1 MTVSLIPEP
10 SFTVLPSADGVLPS
24 LTSLPNV
31 GLSLFSHDF
40 KVMSGLLPG
49 SSGTGGPMGDAIV
62 LVSLAITAF
71 KQPLRDFG
79 GLFRLLE
86 PPATDVVG
94 TIVILGGAVDVGDGK
109 EGLATTGVIV
119 VDEGKLRCFNFNVPV
134 GDDGGCFVTGLL
146 LGTYE
151 LPDTEDT
158 GLLGLLFWGDFT
170 ADRLS
175 ASVLLFKL
183 LEGAGWSGFE
193 SFFPLLTNELAD
205 FFRGG
210 RDVEGLT
217 EPCGFVVRLKACW
230 ESSSGSGEAATAG

>member
-10 SFTVLPSADGVLPS
+10 SFTALPSADGVLPS
-24 LTSLPNV
+24 LTSLPSV

-40 KVMSGLLPG
+40 KVMSGLLPA
-49 SSGTGGPMGDAIV
+49 SSGTGGPTSGEATV

-71 KQPLRDFG
+71 KQPFRDLG
-79 GLFRLLE
+79 GLFKLLE

-146 LGTYE
+146 LGT
-151 LPDTEDT
+151 
-158 GLLGLLFWGDFT
+158 
-170 ADRLS
+170 
-175 ASVLLFKL
+175 
-183 LEGAGWSGFE
+183 
-193 SFFPLLTNELAD
+193 
-205 FFRGG
+205 
-210 RDVEGLT
+210 
-217 EPCGFVVRLKACW
+217 
-230 ESSSGSGEAATAG
+230 